1 MKNKEKLPV
10 IVMHILQFAFITVIN
25 LKNIGK
31 EKTHNLEERHSV
43 DPFYWYIKSRK
54 KIQIHSTKFSDL
66 QNETVYEDM
75 ATLVF
80 LLVLSA
86 WLVQVQHTNISS
98 YNTNFIPVP
107 FRASKYDWSH

>member
-1 MKNKEKLPV
+1 MV
-10 IVMHILQFAFITVIN
+10 
-25 LKNIGK
+25 K
-31 EKTHNLEERHSV
+31 EKTHNRVERHSV
-43 DPFYWYIKSRK
+43 DPIDWYIKSRK

-86 WLVQVQHTNISS
+86 WLVQVQHTNIQYQAIIPIS
-98 YNTNFIPVP
+98 Y
-107 FRASKYDWSH
+107 RSHLERRNMTGRTENGFSLHQRHLSVK